1 MLEDHLETACLDWLS
16 SLGYTCLTG
25 DDVSMGGDFEARTK
39 YLEVVLKPRLQ
50 EAVSKLNKGISSS
63 AVDEAV
69 SKVAEHASQS
79 LLEGNRE
86 LHDWMRNGVP
96 VEVEDHEGQRSII
109 RVPIIDFD
117 NPAANDFL
125 AVQQFTVHG
134 EKVRRPDVL
143 LFVNGLPLVVIELK
157 NPTNLNADIEAAYN
171 QIQTYK
177 NDIPQ
182 LFSYNL
188 LSIISDGTV
197 TRYGSLTADF
207 GRFSPWRLIDDE
219 KAPAGM
225 LELEVMIRGLLAP
238 EILLRFMR
246 NYVIFMTDDGAVSA
260 KIIAQWHQY
269 HGTLKAVER
278 AVDAL
283 LHKKDG
289 KGGVIWF
296 TQGSGKSYLA
306 LFYVMT
312 LRERPEFRNPTFVVV
327 TDRNDL
333 DGQLY
338 GTFAACERSLRATP
352 AQVESRRDLK
362 EKLSSVEAGGIF
374 FTTIN
379 KFAPDKGS
387 NRVETLSDRDNVIVI
402 ADEAHRTQY
411 GFRAKIKSKTGQTK
425 YGLAKY
431 MRESFPKAIYL
442 GMTGTPISLDDR
454 DTQSVFGTYVD
465 VYDMLA
471 AQKDE
476 AVVPIHYESRI
487 IELAF
492 NEAEKQSLK
501 DEFLEA
507 TEDDDTD
514 SQNRTVSRLTRLE
527 ALAMAEGRLKKLAED
542 LVEHWELRKASMPGK
557 AMIVAVSRP
566 AAVQLFNE
574 IVALRPEWQ
583 GDSLMAGK
591 IKVVMT
597 GTASDPPEFL
607 LHQTDKKDRK
617 NLEKRFKNEN
627 DELELVIVRDMW
639 LTGFDAPPVHTIYV
653 DKPMQGHVLMQ
664 AIARAN
670 RIWKD
675 KPGGLVV
682 DYIGIGAELK
692 SAIKSYTRD
701 SGTDKSPVDVTG
713 GALVVLLDT
722 LDVIRKEF
730 FAKFD
735 YSGYDNPQVVIS
747 LLAPAM
753 EHISTLNP
761 ETDDKGRSQG
771 IKNYLD
777 QVTKL
782 TRAQALAGTQPE
794 ALAVREEIAF
804 FQAVKVSLQKL
815 TRVSTGK
822 TRLEKEAALRQ
833 LVAKGVLV
841 EGVTDIFGTLGLDKP
856 DISILDEGFLKQI
869 SCLPTKN
876 LAAELLQRLLE
887 DEIKSR
893 GRKNVHQAKDFT
905 NKLEEAIK
913 KYRNRGLT
921 TAQVIEELIKL
932 AKEIAEAKPPEGV
945 TEDEHAFYQALR
957 ENEAAVRELGDPIL
971 YALAHELTDKLRKSA
986 TIDWQKRKSARAK
999 MRMLVKVLLSK
1010 YRYPPDNQP
1019 EAIERVIEQAELFA
1033 DEWGVEYPTV
1043 R

>member
-1 MLEDHLETACLDWLS
+1 MLEDHLETACLNWLS
-16 SLGYTCLTG
+16 SLGFTCLTG
-25 DDVSMGGDFEARTK
+25 DDVSMGGEYEARTK

-50 EAVSKLNKGISSS
+50 EAVGRLSQDLSSL

-69 SKVAEHASQS
+69 AKVAEYASQS

-86 LHDWMRNGVP
+86 LHDWIRNGVP
-96 VEVEDHEGQRSII
+96 VEVEDQEGHISKI
-109 RVPIIDFD
+109 RVPVIDFD
-117 NPAANDFL
+117 DTASNDFL

-134 EKVRRPDVL
+134 EKVRRPDIVI
-143 LFVNGLPLVVIELK
+143 FVNGIPLVVIELK
-157 NPTNLNADIEAAYN
+157 NPTTLNADIEAAFN

-182 LFSYNL
+182 LFNYNL
-188 LSIISDGTV
+188 LNIISDGTV
-197 TRYGSLTADF
+197 ARYGSLTADF

-219 KAPAGM
+219 KAPEGL
-225 LELEVMIRGLLAP
+225 LELEVLIRGLLAP
-238 EILLRFMR
+238 ETLLKFLRGFVV
-246 NYVIFMTDDGAVSA
+246 YMTDEGAVSA

-269 HGTLKAVER
+269 HGTLKAVDR

-306 LFYVMT
+306 IFYVMA

-333 DGQLY
+333 DGQLF
-338 GTFAACERSLRATP
+338 GTFASCERSMRAVP
-352 AQVESRRDLK
+352 VQVESRGDLK
-362 EKLSSVEAGGIF
+362 SKLLSVEAGGIF

-379 KFAPDKGS
+379 KFAPDKGN
-387 NRVETLSDRDNVIVI
+387 NRAETLCFRDNVIVI

-411 GFRAKIKSKTGQTK
+411 GFRAEIEHKTGETK

-431 MRESFPKAIYL
+431 MRDSLPNAIYL
-442 GMTGTPISLDDR
+442 GMTGTPVSLDDR

-487 IELAF
+487 IELTF

-501 DEFLEA
+501 DEFLEV

-527 ALAMAEGRLKKLAED
+527 GLAMADGRLKTLAED
-542 LVEHWELRKASMPGK
+542 LVAHWELRKESMPGK
-557 AMIVAVSRP
+557 AMIVAISRL
-566 AAVQLFNE
+566 AAVKLFDE
-574 IVALRPEWQ
+574 IVALRPEWK
-583 GDSLMAGK
+583 GDSLMTGK

-597 GTASDPPEFL
+597 GTASDPAEYLP
-607 LHQTDKKDRK
+607 HQTDKKDRK
-617 NLEKRFKNEN
+617 ELEKRFKSEK

-639 LTGFDAPPVHTIYV
+639 LTGFDAPPVHTLYV
-653 DKPMQGHVLMQ
+653 DKPMQGHGLMQ
-664 AIARAN
+664 AIARTN

-701 SGTDKSPVDVTG
+701 SGSSQSPVDVSG
-713 GALVVLLDT
+713 GALTILMDT
-722 LDVIRKEF
+722 LDVTRKEF
-730 FAKFD
+730 FGKFD
-735 YSGYDNPQVVIS
+735 YSGYDNPQCVLA
-747 LLAPAM
+747 LLKPAM
-753 EHISTLNP
+753 DHISSLNP
-761 ETDDKGRSQG
+761 NADEKGRNQG
-771 IKNYLD
+771 IKDFLD

-782 TRAQALAGTQPE
+782 TKAQALAGTLPE

-815 TRVSTGK
+815 TRVSSGQS
-822 TRLEKEAALRQ
+822 RLEREAALRQ

-841 EGVTDIFGTLGLDKP
+841 EGVTDIYTTLNLEKP
-856 DISILDEGFLKQI
+856 DISVLDENFLKQI
-869 SCLPTKN
+869 SEMPTKN
-876 LAAELLQRLLE
+876 LAAELLQRLIE

-893 GRKNVHQAKDFT
+893 SRKNVQQAKEFT
-905 NKLEEAIK
+905 SKLEEAIN

-921 TAQVIEELIKL
+921 TAQIIEELINL
-932 AKEIAEAKPPEGV
+932 AKEITAAKPPEGV
-945 TEDEHAFYQALR
+945 SEDEYAFYQALC
-957 ENEAAVRELGDPIL
+957 ENESAVRELGDPIL
-971 YALAHELTDKLRKSA
+971 QALAHELTDKLRKSA
-986 TIDWQKRKSARAK
+986 TIDWQKRKSARARMK
-999 MRMLVKVLLSK
+999 MLVKVLLSK

-1033 DEWGVEYPTV
+1033 DEWGIEYPMV
-1043 R
+1043 G